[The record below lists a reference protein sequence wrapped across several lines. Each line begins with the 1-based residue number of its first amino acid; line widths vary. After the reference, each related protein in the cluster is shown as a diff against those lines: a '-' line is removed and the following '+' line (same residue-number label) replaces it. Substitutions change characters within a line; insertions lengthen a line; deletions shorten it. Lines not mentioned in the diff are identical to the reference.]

1 MGRGSDLRSILFSKR
16 PEHQFKTVQ
25 IGFNV
30 INSDGLDVG
39 ITFLFT
45 HLERDALTKT
55 FAEKGLPRQ
64 VLFLCSEI
72 SIQMLQR
79 QGVDSLMKALVPR
92 EDGGMAHFSECQLPF
107 FWSKNGLG
115 TFHPNAKNS
124 TLHGQKQVPFKGVI
138 HR

>member
-1 MGRGSDLRSILFSKR
+1 MDRDSDSRSILFSKR
-16 PEHQFKTVQ
+16 PEPWSKTVQ

-30 INSDGLDVG
+30 INSDGLDAG
-39 ITFLFT
+39 ITFLLA

-64 VLFLCSEI
+64 VLFLCSEV

-79 QGVDSLMKALVPR
+79 QGVDFLMKATVPR
-92 EDGGMAHFSECQLPF
+92 EDCGMAHFSECQLPF

-115 TFHPNAKNS
+115 TLHPNA
-124 TLHGQKQVPFKGVI
+124 
-138 HR
+138 